1 MINKK
6 KIKIQKPIEIDAHLK
21 YRCYKCSLDHWI
33 SLKESK
39 IKNYKI
45 VCDCGIVFSPKRI
58 KNLSINYRLKKKKI
72 QNNSQ
77 HTVTP
82 TITQNKDNKHSISP
96 EILEKCSLLLIK
108 YGFTKAE
115 AKNLVIDSYKKTGTD
130 NISILVKDILQSIGD
145 KK

>member
-1 MINKK
+1 MINKTK
-6 KIKIQKPIEIDAHLK
+6 MKIQKPIEIDAHLK

-39 IKNYKI
+39 TKNYKI
-45 VCDCGIVFSPKRI
+45 VCDCGIVFIPKRI
-58 KNLSINYRLKKKKI
+58 KNLSINYRLKKI

-77 HTVTP
+77 HTTTC
-82 TITQNKDNKHSISP
+82 TITQNRDNKHSISP

-115 AKNLVIDSYKKTGTD
+115 AKNLVIDSYNKIGSD